1 MRYTD
6 GTEVRLGDVV
16 DVPTPSG
23 SQHARV
29 VMLGDSYEHL
39 QLEVSFL
46 EWVTAQRILRADSVV
61 VEWLGANPFAHNDAA
76 FAPVGNYMF
85 TAVDQFLPLVSR
97 LAPIPPGHAL

>member
-6 GTEVRLGDVV
+6 GKEVLLGDVV
-16 DVPTPSG
+16 DVPIPSG

-39 QLEVSFL
+39 SLEVGFL
-46 EWVTAQRILRADSVV
+46 RWVTAQRVLRADSVV
-61 VEWLGANPFAHNDAA
+61 VEWLGANPFTHNDPA

-85 TAVDQFLPLVSR
+85 TAVDEFLPLVSR
-97 LAPIPPGHAL
+97 LAPIPSGHAI